1 MWNICLTTGP
11 IPESPGA
18 IEQIFF
24 RFPEDVC
31 ELRRQFPEKAA
42 EAIQK

>member
-11 IPESPGA
+11 IAESPGV

-24 RFPEDVC
+24 RFPEDFC
-31 ELRRQFPEKAA
+31 ELQAA
-42 EAIQK
+42 ISQKVEVIQK